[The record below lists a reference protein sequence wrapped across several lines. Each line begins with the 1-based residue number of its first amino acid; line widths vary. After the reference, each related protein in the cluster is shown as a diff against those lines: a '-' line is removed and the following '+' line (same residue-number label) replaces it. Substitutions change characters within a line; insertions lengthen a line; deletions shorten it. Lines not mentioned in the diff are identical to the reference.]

1 MFLNNIND
9 NKKYILKFIINTSGM
24 SDLFR
29 VTMASEK
36 RKLLLILLQGGPESW
51 EDIKRKLNVSATG
64 MLPQMKILEEEGL
77 IIRWGKICELTDL
90 GKIIVHHL
98 KPFDTTLNA
107 INSQKKFWQE
117 HDIGALPDE
126 FLFRIG
132 EMKNLQIIE
141 TGIEESFEPDNQILS
156 AICRS
161 KQVAGISPVIHPVHA
176 KFFQSLAQGGRRVN
190 LILTKNAFDKI
201 GKEYYQIFLS
211 ALQYENAHLWI
222 CEKNIMFDYI
232 VTDIGFSMRLFLKN
246 GIIDTKRDIFS
257 SDPSAI
263 RWAEDLFTY
272 YIKQSRPVSKDG
284 IF

>member
-1 MFLNNIND
+1 MLDIAN
-9 NKKYILKFIINTSGM
+9 
-24 SDLFR
+24 

-36 RKLLLILLQGGPESW
+36 RKLLLILLHDGPQSW
-51 EDIKRKLNVSATG
+51 EEIKKKLNVTATG
-64 MLPQMKILEEEGL
+64 MLPQIKILEEEGL
-77 IIRWGKICELTDL
+77 IVRWGKICELTHL

-98 KPFDTTLNA
+98 IPFYTTLNA
-107 INSQKKFWQE
+107 IESQKKFWQE

-126 FLFRIG
+126 FLLRIG
-132 EMKNLQIIE
+132 EVKNIRIIE
-141 TGIEESFEPDNQILS
+141 TGVEESFEPYNPVLDTIYHS
-156 AICRS
+156 T
-161 KQVAGISPVIHPVHA
+161 QVAGISPVIHPVHA
-176 KFFQSLAQGGRRVN
+176 NFFHSLARGGQRVN

-201 GKEYYQIFLS
+201 GKEYYQMFLS
-211 ALQYENAHLWI
+211 ALQHENAHLWI

-272 YIKQSRPVSKDG
+272 YIKQSRPVSKEG
-284 IF
+284 LF